1 MKVDILTREYPP
13 KVYGGAGVHA
23 EELSKVLA
31 ERIDVTVRAFDGP
44 RTEADVPAIP
54 GSDPKGSLK
63 VVGYDTP
70 AELKDANA
78 ALKTFG
84 VDLQIANDV
93 DADII
98 HAHTWY
104 ACLAGRLAQQLH
116 EVPLVITA
124 HSLEPFRPW
133 KKEQLGGGYN
143 LSSWAEK
150 DAYEHADG
158 IIAVSGGM
166 KEDILAAYPNVD
178 PDKVY
183 VVYNGITMDDFA
195 TPADDDH
202 ADGIIAVSGG
212 MKEDILAA
220 YPNVDPDKVYVVYNG
235 ITMDD
240 FATPADDDPAWG
252 VFDRYH
258 IDRSKPTLLFVGR
271 ITRQKGLPYL
281 LQALHFVDKDVQVVL
296 AAGAPDTPEI
306 MEEVKSA
313 FAKLDEERGNII
325 WIEEMLPK
333 PELNALEHGCD
344 AFICPSIYEPLGI
357 VNLEAMAGG
366 LPVVASAT
374 GGIPEVVVDGET
386 GYLVPIDQLHDGT
399 GTPTNPDKFVHDM
412 ADAINRIM
420 RDPELAKK
428 MGEAGYAR
436 VPIDQLHDGTGTPTN
451 PDKFVHD
458 MADAIN
464 RIMRDPELAKKM
476 GEAGYARARDKFSW
490 ESIADAT
497 IEVYKKILGE

>member
-13 KVYGGAGVHA
+13 HVYGGAGVHA

-44 RTEADVPAIP
+44 RTPGDIPAIA
-54 GSDPKGSLK
+54 GTDPKGSLNL
-63 VVGYDTP
+63 VGYDIP

-78 ALKTFG
+78 A
-84 VDLQIANDV
+84 
-93 DADII
+93 
-98 HAHTWY
+98 
-104 ACLAGRLAQQLH
+104 CLSGRLAQQLH

-133 KKEQLGGGYN
+133 KREQLGGGYN

-150 DAYEHADG
+150 DAYEHADR

-166 KEDILAAYPNVD
+166 REDILAAYPNVD
-178 PDKVY
+178 PNKV
-183 VVYNGITMDDFA
+183 VVVHNGITMADFA
-195 TPADDDH
+195 TPDD
-202 ADGIIAVSGG
+202 AGW
-212 MKEDILAA
+212 
-220 YPNVDPDKVYVVYNG
+220 KV
-235 ITMDD
+235 
-240 FATPADDDPAWG
+240 FE
-252 VFDRYH
+252 RYH

-281 LQALHFVDKDVQVVL
+281 LKALHLIDPGIQVVL
-296 AAGAPDTPEI
+296 CAGAPDTPEI
-306 MEEVKSA
+306 AEEVKTA

-344 AFICPSIYEPLGI
+344 AFICPSIYEPLGF
-357 VNLEAMAGG
+357 VNLEAMACG

-399 GTPTNPDKFVHDM
+399 GTPTDPDKFVADM
-412 ADAINRIM
+412 AAAIDKVM
-420 RDPELAKK
+420 ADPELAKK
-428 MGEAGYAR
+428 MGQAGY
-436 VPIDQLHDGTGTPTN
+436 
-451 PDKFVHD
+451 
-458 MADAIN
+458 
-464 RIMRDPELAKKM
+464 E
-476 GEAGYARARDKFSW
+476 RARDHFSW
-490 ESIADAT
+490 ESIADQT
-497 IEVYKKILGE
+497 VQVYRDVLAERR